1 MGDKHRE
8 TFRFGTSAPAVSGE
22 IEELKQSVRS
32 PLASFRWAFRGI
44 RYTCRTQRN
53 FRIQLGAA
61 AAAAVTGITLEIAP
75 WEWALLCFAITG
87 VLVAEAFNTAI
98 EYVIDLVEEK
108 RHFKAMFAKDI
119 AAGAVLISAV
129 NAVLIAAVVFL
140 M

>member
-8 TFRFGTSAPAVSGE
+8 PFRVGTSVPTVSGG
-22 IEELKQSVRS
+22 IEELGPAVRS
-32 PLASFRWAFRGI
+32 PIASFRWAFRGI
-44 RYTCRTQRN
+44 SYTCRTQRN
-53 FRIQLGAA
+53 FRIQLGVAT
-61 AAAAVTGITLEIAP
+61 AAVAAGVLLGIAP
-75 WEWALLCFAITG
+75 WEWALLCFAIAG

-98 EYVIDLVEEK
+98 EYVIDLIEEK